1 MFSETPD
8 PEYPDIP
15 LLQQHQAQI
24 SSALNPAF
32 GSDSSP
38 ELAAAALNV
47 CATFVSAGIVTEVKQ
62 MTRILSLLSS
72 SLESFSG
79 ARSSSPVWT
88 NHDAVNPESASIGE
102 LRGLSAN
109 AMVMVK
115 MSIFSAWAELQV
127 ASSDRKYLVDALKPR
142 IAKLTPLWLVSL
154 REFAR
159 LRFEPDISMSLAGSG
174 SLSGNLDTM
183 YAALNR
189 ETLLHVRVS
198 TLRATLTWH
207 SSTSRLG

>member
-32 GSDSSP
+32 GADSSP

-62 MTRILSLLSS
+62 MARILSLLSS

-79 ARSSSPVWT
+79 TSTIWRVPLT
-88 NHDAVNPESASIGE
+88 MAVNPESASIGE

-142 IAKLTPLWLVSL
+142 ISKLTPLWLVSL

-174 SLSGNLDTM
+174 LSGNLDTM

-189 ETLLHVRVS
+189 ETLLHVRISSRWSV
-198 TLRATLTWH
+198 LTGVV
-207 SSTSRLG
+207 LPVVLA

>member
-32 GSDSSP
+32 GADSSP
-38 ELAAAALNV
+38 ELAAAALSV

-62 MTRILSLLSS
+62 MARILSLLSS

-79 ARSSSPVWT
+79 TSTIWRVPLT
-88 NHDAVNPESASIGE
+88 MAVNPESASIGE

-142 IAKLTPLWLVSL
+142 ISKLTPLWLVSL

-174 SLSGNLDTM
+174 LSGNLDTM

-189 ETLLHVRVS
+189 ETLLHVRI
-198 TLRATLTWH
+198 
-207 SSTSRLG
+207 SSR

>member
-79 ARSSSPVWT
+79 AWSSFSLPRLT
-88 NHDAVNPESASIGE
+88 IAAVNPESASIGE

-189 ETLLHVRVS
+189 ETLLHVRIS
-198 TLRATLTWH
+198 TLLAP
-207 SSTSRLG
+207 S